1 MIFRVAS
8 SIGTASPRPIP
19 ATAVLIPTTVP
30 RPSASAPPEL
40 PGLSAASVWITFST
54 SLVARP
60 ELRGSARPSALT
72 TPAVTDP
79 ENPRGLPIA
88 TTSWPT
94 RSFDASPSSA
104 GWRSRPSSRRTA
116 RSESSSRP
124 TTSNRSSC
132 PSTKTADPRDV
143 PATTWAE
150 VMANPSEVI
159 TTPEPAPCMTPPRPA
174 RWTTRRL
181 ATEGVRR
188 SATVV
193 TTCEYA
199 SSASS
204 SVGCSS
210 RNDMERLTLGRRPIC
225 PRLWEGWD
233 PTTAGSDGPAGRED
247 IDEPEDRPVPVVRE
261 GRRGGRGPLYVRL
274 RRRGHREEDLLP
286 GWLARPGRAG
296 DDDRLHDRRA
306 AVRRPER
313 RSAAG
318 LHVHVG
324 GLVRRELRHAGGD
337 RPALGSALRGRSA
350 TAMRV
355 ARRPLRGHL
364 ADRAAR
370 AGRDG
375 ERR

>member
-1 MIFRVAS
+1 MILRVAS

-40 PGLSAASVWITFST
+40 PGLSAASVGMTFSP
-54 SLVARP
+54 SLVARR

-72 TPAVTDP
+72 TPAVTEP
-79 ENPRGLPIA
+79 ENPSGFPIA

-94 RSFDASPSSA
+94 RSLDASPSSA

-132 PSTKTADPRDV
+132 PSTNAADPREV
-143 PATTWAE
+143 PATTCAE
-150 VMANPSEVI
+150 VIANPSELI
-159 TTPEPAPCMTPPRPA
+159 TTPEPAPWTTPPRPA

-204 SVGCSS
+204 SGRCSS
-210 RNDMERLTLGRRPIC
+210 WNDMDPRTPERRPIC
-225 PRLWEGWD
+225 PRLWEGG
-233 PTTAGSDGPAGRED
+233 TRRRSELDGPAGREETH
-247 IDEPEDRPVPVVRE
+247 EPEDRPVPVVRE
-261 GRRGGRGPLYVRL
+261 RCRGGCGLLPVRL
-274 RRRGHREEDLLP
+274 RRRGDRAEDLLH
-286 GWLARPGRAG
+286 GGLARSRRRGHDG
-296 DDDRLHDRRA
+296 RLHDRRP
-306 AVRRPER
+306 AVRRLER
-313 RSAAG
+313 REAAG
-318 LHVHVG
+318 VRLHVR
-324 GLVRRELRHAGGD
+324 GLVRR
-337 RPALGSALRGRSA
+337 
-350 TAMRV
+350 
-355 ARRPLRGHL
+355 GHPP
-364 ADRAAR
+364 
-370 AGRDG
+370 
-375 ERR
+375 